1 VPEGLAHPASRQPSR
16 GWETPES
23 TRPGVLVS
31 SVTEDATLAF
41 RRVRTMAVIAV
52 EEVEVSEWGTGPRP
66 IQKKPPKKGPGRLR
80 AVGLVA
86 LNPQPYCEGAGALAS
101 GQSRHPTVIH
111 ATAPGATMG
120 GASGRLTTWGLAQM
134 TVIR

>member
-16 GWETPES
+16 EWEMPES

-52 EEVEVSEWGTGPRP
+52 EEGQVEVSGCGTAPRP
-66 IQKKPPKKGPGRLR
+66 IQKTKKRT
-80 AVGLVA
+80 LVA
-86 LNPQPYCEGAGALAS
+86 
-101 GQSRHPTVIH
+101 
-111 ATAPGATMG
+111 
-120 GASGRLTTWGLAQM
+120 
-134 TVIR
+134 